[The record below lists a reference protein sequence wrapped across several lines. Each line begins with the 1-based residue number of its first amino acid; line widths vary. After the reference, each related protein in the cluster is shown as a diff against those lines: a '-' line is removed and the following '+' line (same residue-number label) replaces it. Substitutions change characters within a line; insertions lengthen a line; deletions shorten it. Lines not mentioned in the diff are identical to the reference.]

1 MVSRIKM
8 VLTEMVRLSLIRR
21 ERMNLVVGMWNLRI
35 KVG

>member
-1 MVSRIKM
+1 M